1 MHRELNLRAMFSKHE
16 IVIKL
21 LRLYHMFY
29 LLMLFDLRTVKAV
42 LPKCFLKLTFCGIHE
57 FQFADPL
64 C

>member
-1 MHRELNLRAMFSKHE
+1 MFSKHE

-21 LRLYHMFY
+21 LRLHHMFY